1 MLKQVNQSPMSTR
14 ETILAAAHRCFIQ
27 NGFHGT
33 SMRQIARESG
43 VALGGIYNHFSSKE
57 AIFEQ
62 VFFEYHPSREVLPL
76 ILKSTTLDAESFVRE
91 AATAMLQALQN
102 RPDFLKL
109 MFIEIVELNGTHNFI
124 YLRQILPD
132 LQAIIQRFNQHSTA
146 LRDIP
151 IPVILRSFIGLFFS
165 YYLTGLFLANDP
177 NAQAFN
183 QNAIEHFIEI
193 YLHGILAD

>member
-1 MLKQVNQSPMSTR
+1 
-14 ETILAAAHRCFIQ
+14 
-27 NGFHGT
+27 
-33 SMRQIARESG
+33 MRQIAREAG
-43 VALGGIYNHFSSKE
+43 VALGGIYNHFASKE

-76 ILKSTTLDAESFVRE
+76 ILQSTAPNAETFVRE
-91 AATAMLQALQN
+91 AATAMLKALQN

-109 MFIEIVELNGTHNFI
+109 LFIEIVELNSAHNVA
-124 YLRQILPD
+124 YWHQVLPD
-132 LQAIIQRFNQHSTA
+132 LQNIVQRFNQHSAA
-146 LRDIP
+146 LRNIP

-165 YYLTGLFLANDP
+165 YYLTGLFIAGDA

-183 QNAIEHFIEI
+183 QNAVEHFIEI

>member
-1 MLKQVNQSPMSTR
+1 MSTR
-14 ETILAAAHRCFIQ
+14 QTILAAAHRCFIQ

-33 SMRQIARESG
+33 SMRQIAREAG

-57 AIFEQ
+57 FIFEQ

-76 ILKSTTLDAESFVRE
+76 ILQSTAPNAETFVRE
-91 AATAMLQALQN
+91 AATAMLKALQN

-109 MFIEIVELNGTHNFI
+109 MFIEIVELNGAHNVA
-124 YLRQILPD
+124 YWHQVLPD
-132 LQAIIQRFNQHSTA
+132 LQNIVQRFNQHSAA
-146 LRDIP
+146 LRNIP
-151 IPVILRSFIGLFFS
+151 TPVILRSFIGLFFS
-165 YYLTGLFLANDP
+165 YYLTGLFIASDA